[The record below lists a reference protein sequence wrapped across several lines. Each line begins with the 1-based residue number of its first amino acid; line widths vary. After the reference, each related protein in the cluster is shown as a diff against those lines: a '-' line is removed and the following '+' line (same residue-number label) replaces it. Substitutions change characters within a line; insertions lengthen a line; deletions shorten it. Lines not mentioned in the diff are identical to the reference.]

1 MREKR
6 VSQSNVLVK
15 ECIVTALLKLIY
27 TKPLSAI
34 TISELCEKAGVSRMS
49 FYRNYESK
57 EEIFKKRLEEIFEEY
72 RKDSEREHKKYL
84 DIEYKSDSETQ
95 HKNVMH
101 TYKDKGIFYD
111 EKHMTHYLEYLL
123 KYKEFMKG
131 LVYCGFGN
139 IFLEMIND
147 YMCDLWGYAADK
159 YTLYAFSGALY
170 NTFNLWSQRGYNE
183 DGKKL
188 AMNLARMFAG
198 SERKQ

>member
-1 MREKR
+1 MKEKR
-6 VSQSNVLVK
+6 VSQSNILVK

-57 EEIFKKRLEEIFEEY
+57 EEVFKKRLEELFEEY
-72 RKDSEREHKKYL
+72 RKDSDK
-84 DIEYKSDSETQ
+84 EYKKDMST
-95 HKNVMH
+95 HKGR
-101 TYKDKGIFYD
+101 GIFYD

-147 YMCDLWGYAADK
+147 YMCDLWGDAADK

-170 NTFNLWSQRGYNE
+170 NTFNLWSQQGYKE

-198 SERKQ
+198 SEKKC

>member
-1 MREKR
+1 MKEKR

-72 RKDSEREHKKYL
+72 RKDS
-84 DIEYKSDSETQ
+84 DIQYRKDSESG
-95 HKNVMH
+95 HERGASA
-101 TYKDKGIFYD
+101 YKDIGIFYD

-147 YMCDLWGYAADK
+147 YMCDLWGDAADK

-170 NTFNLWSQRGYNE
+170 NTFNLWSQQGYKE

-188 AMNLARMFAG
+188 AMNFARMFAG
-198 SERKQ
+198 SEKKC

>member
-1 MREKR
+1 MKEKR

-15 ECIVTALLKLIY
+15 ECIVTALLKL
-27 TKPLSAI
+27 

-72 RKDSEREHKKYL
+72 RKDSESWHERCG
-84 DIEYKSDSETQ
+84 SA
-95 HKNVMH
+95 
-101 TYKDKGIFYD
+101 YKDIGIFYD

-147 YMCDLWGYAADK
+147 YMCDLWGDAADK

-170 NTFNLWSQRGYNE
+170 NTFNLWSQQGYKE

-198 SERKQ
+198 SEKKC

>member
-1 MREKR
+1 MKEKR
-6 VSQSNVLVK
+6 ISQSNVLVK

-72 RKDSEREHKKYL
+72 RTDSGTKH
-84 DIEYKSDSETQ
+84 IIHSDA
-95 HKNVMH
+95 
-101 TYKDKGIFYD
+101 DKARGIFYD
-111 EKHMTHYLEYLL
+111 EEHMTHYLEYLL

-147 YMCDLWGYAADK
+147 YMCDLWGYAPDK

-170 NTFNLWSQRGYNE
+170 NTFNLWSQQGYKE

-198 SERKQ
+198 SEREC

>member
-1 MREKR
+1 MKEKR

-72 RKDSEREHKKYL
+72 RKDSGTKHITHL
-84 DIEYKSDSETQ
+84 DA
-95 HKNVMH
+95 
-101 TYKDKGIFYD
+101 DKARGIFYD
-111 EKHMTHYLEYLL
+111 EEHMTHYLEYLL

-147 YMCDLWGYAADK
+147 YMCDLWGYAADT

-170 NTFNLWSQRGYNE
+170 NTFNLWSQQGYKE
-183 DGKKL
+183 EGKKL

-198 SERKQ
+198 SEREC